1 MAVTK
6 ICNLDLIAPV
16 APRQIVLSGVSYDV
30 LPLSVAKF
38 IEFGQMREKIS
49 ASSSVEEG
57 LKLTMALI
65 KAAIPSL
72 PDDVL
77 NSMSLGHLQLVV
89 AFIND
94 EIPEEVLAGKPVE
107 ETAESAEQETA
118 QGN

>member
-77 NSMSLGHLQLVV
+77 NSMSLGHLQVV